1 MAETALLARCH
12 WLLKARWAFVAAL
25 AGALALSDAGLNL
38 QRHTAPLWAVAAFIA
53 VYNAV
58 FTAFERRPK
67 FCVIGERRGVGE
79 RIAAF
84 VFVQMALDALA
95 LTVLLAFSGGIENPV
110 AFFYIFHV
118 ALAGILLSRRL
129 CYALASLATALV
141 VAVGRRA
148 AELRFPERRHAGC
161 RAAPAGVAVRRR
173 VTLRRS
179 PARCT

>member
-1 MAETALLARCH
+1 MPVHPHACGEHTSTTYSIDLA
-12 WLLKARWAFVAAL
+12 
-25 AGALALSDAGLNL
+25 
-38 QRHTAPLWAVAAFIA
+38 I
-53 VYNAV
+53 YNAG

-67 FCVIGERRGVGE
+67 VCVIGERRDVGE

-84 VFVQMALDALA
+84 VFIQMALDAIA
-95 LTVLLAFSGGIENPV
+95 LTVLISFSGGIENPV

-141 VAVGRRA
+141 GAVAIAPLNYGFLSGVMQDAG
-148 AELRFPERRHAGC
+148 LRRRHG
-161 RAAPAGVAVRRR
+161 RSSPL
-173 VTLRRS
+173 TLRRS